1 MTKEEVHSQ
10 GAKPTLIEPGPADT
24 KMRRD
29 FHKDDMSRLAQPE
42 DIADLV
48 MFVVTQPPKIHT
60 TVLSLFTA
68 TNPEIE
74 MRPHWE
80 EG

>member
-1 MTKEEVHSQ
+1 ME
-10 GAKPTLIEPGPADT
+10 ATLIEPRPADT

-29 FHKDDMSRLAQPE
+29 FHKDDMSKLALPE
-42 DIADLV
+42 DVADLV
-48 MFVVTQPPKIHT
+48 MFVVTQSLKIHT
-60 TVLSLFTA
+60 TVLALFTA